1 MNGGGEG
8 VSFLDGCGRGAEF
21 VGGSGDGA
29 IGNGDG
35 GFGDSVGERFVSEE
49 SDAELFG
56 AFFEAVGT
64 QCMGEGKGPGA
75 GDDAGA
81 VEGAFAEVFGI
92 DARAADG
99 PEECGAGC
107 DVGGLNGGGEGVAFL
122 DGCGRGAEFVGRCCN
137 RSGG

>member
-8 VSFLDGCGRGAEF
+8 VPFFDGCGRGVEF
-21 VGGSGDGA
+21 VGGFGDGA
-29 IGNGDG
+29 IVDANGGLGDG
-35 GFGDSVGERFVSEE
+35 VGERFVSEE

-56 AFFEAVGT
+56 AFLEVVGT

-75 GDDAGA
+75 GDDAETG
-81 VEGAFAEVFGI
+81 EGAFAEVFGI

-107 DVGGLNGGGEGVAFL
+107 DVGGLNGGGEGVAFF
-122 DGCGRGAEFVGRCCN
+122 ESVG
-137 RSGG
+137 